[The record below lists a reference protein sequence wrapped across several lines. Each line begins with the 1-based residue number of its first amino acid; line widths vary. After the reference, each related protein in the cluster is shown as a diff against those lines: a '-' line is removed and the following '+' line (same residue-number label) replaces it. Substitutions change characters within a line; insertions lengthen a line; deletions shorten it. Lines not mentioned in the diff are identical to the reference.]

1 MASKKF
7 VFFSAVTGNILEY
20 YDFTVYSVFIFA
32 ISKNFFPATSELA
45 QTLSALAV
53 FALGFV
59 TRPLGG
65 ILFGYIGDKYGR
77 KFSLI
82 CSMVGMT
89 IPTFI
94 IGLLPSYEDIGVFA
108 PIILIIM
115 RLMQGLCISGEGTG
129 SAIFVLEHNN
139 KFKPGFITGFINA
152 TNIIGTLIASLIG
165 IFINSYFA
173 EVESAWRFAFFLGGL
188 FGIVSFYLRL
198 RTSETPIFLSMIHKN
213 KIRKSSFLEVIKI
226 SYKSM
231 ILTFSL
237 GGLAS
242 LVVYIIK
249 AYVNVFYSNLF
260 EISCSTS
267 LWYTTYTSI
276 ILMICMPL
284 SGLASDIFGKTRVIL
299 SSCLALII
307 LIIPTFVLMGS
318 EDFTIRMLALT
329 SLGILAGSIAGSAY
343 NFVICLFAPE
353 HRFSGVGFSY
363 NLGVAAFGGTSPMVS
378 KLLVAYTGLY
388 YAPAFY
394 IMLVTFLFMGVLYFL
409 HIKKTIKTK
418 SL

>member
-198 RTSETPIFLSMIHKN
+198 RTSETPIFLSMMHKN

-299 SSCLALII
+299 SSCFALII
-307 LIIPTFVLMGS
+307 LIIPTFILMGS

-394 IMLVTFLFMGVLYFL
+394 IMLVTFLFMVVLYFL
-409 HIKKTIKTK
+409 HIQKTITK
-418 SL
+418 AS